1 MVQDLLV
8 CEYCDQGVHFSCLQ
22 PRPDKRPKVGT
33 LAIQY
38 STVQYSTVQYSTV
51 QYYQYSTNRLV
62 TPVPGARVGVG
73 GVSTG
78 NVMLD
83 VSFVT

>member
-1 MVQDLLV
+1 MIKIFFRSPSNIFLLVENIFNRSLVQDLLV

-51 QYYQYSTNRLV
+51 QYSTVDALTR
-62 TPVPGARVGVG
+62 
-73 GVSTG
+73 
-78 NVMLD
+78 
-83 VSFVT
+83 